1 LYHLLNKPWEEA
13 MKLSTDRI
21 LTTHVGSLPRPQ
33 SLVDLLVKKDQNQPY
48 DHADFDR
55 KVTQAVNEI
64 VAHQVAVGIDVVSDG
79 EASKIGYATYI
90 KERLTGF
97 GGEPFTPKPNRD
109 VADYPDFRQ
118 RMVQFIGPMV
128 FRRLCCIGD
137 VQISD
142 HDAVKQDIAN
152 FKSAIAASKPTD
164 AFMPAAS
171 PGVVSTFQPNRH
183 YPTHAAYIGA
193 VADAMREEYEAIA
206 GAGIVV
212 QLDSPDLA
220 MARHTGFQDLT
231 EADFLKQAEQQI
243 EALNHALANVPAGS
257 ARLHLCW
264 GNYEGPHDFDIPL
277 QKILPIIL
285 KAKPQAI
292 SFEAANPRHAHEWT
306 VWRDAKLPDDKVLI
320 PGVIDTC
327 TNYVEHPELV
337 AQRICQFA
345 DIVGRERVLA
355 GTDCGFATFVGHAG
369 RVDPEIAYRKLGALV
384 EGARLASKKLW
395 H

>member
-1 LYHLLNKPWEEA
+1 

-33 SLVDLLVKKDQNQPY
+33 ALVDLLVKKDAEQAY
-48 DHADFDR
+48 DHAEFDR
-55 KVTQAVNEI
+55 QVTKAVGEI
-64 VAHQVAVGIDVVSDG
+64 VAHQVAIGIDVVSDG

-90 KERLTGF
+90 KDRLTGF
-97 GGEPFTPKPNRD
+97 GGEPFVPKPQRD
-109 VADYPDFRQ
+109 LADYPEFRN
-118 RMVQFIGPMV
+118 RMTQFTGPQV

-137 VQISD
+137 VQLRD
-142 HDAVKQDIAN
+142 HDAVKVDIAN
-152 FKSAIAASKPTD
+152 FKAAIEQSHPAD

-171 PGVVSTFQPNRH
+171 PGVVSAFQPNRH
-183 YPTHAAYIGA
+183 YPTHAAYIRA
-193 VADAMREEYEAIA
+193 VADAMKEEYEAIA
-206 GAGIVV
+206 SAGIVV

-231 EADFLKQAEQQI
+231 EEQFLTQAEQQV
-243 EALNHALANVPAGS
+243 EALNHALADVPAGS

-264 GNYEGPHDFDIPL
+264 GNYEGPHHFDIPL
-277 QKILPIIL
+277 QKVLPTIL

-292 SFEAANPRHAHEWT
+292 SFEAANPRHAHEWA
-306 VWRDAKLPDDKVLI
+306 VWRNAKIPDDKVLI

-327 TNYVEHPELV
+327 TNYIEHPELV

-345 DIVGRERVLA
+345 DIVGRERVIA

-369 RVDPEIAYRKLGALV
+369 RVDSEIAYRKLGSLV
-384 EGARLASKKLW
+384 EGAKLASQKLW